1 MPNSHPK
8 VIRGGPHEM
17 MIMIMIQMIMIK
29 IDEFMD
35 NVNGKYGSFI
45 LSNVLVNNAK
55 RNKINNNKKS
65 FEKVFCPSITNKFFN
80 HVKFIKIHRLLPG

>member
-1 MPNSHPK
+1 
-8 VIRGGPHEM
+8 M